1 MNTNQMKLEM
11 LERLESTA
19 DLAGRQVT
27 VLAGLDRVGE
37 VSDFDLQDQLT
48 TMHEVVLHLRDV
60 VKRSMRI
67 VPEAD

>member
-11 LERLESTA
+11 LARLENTA

-37 VSDFDLQDQLT
+37 ASDCDLQDQLT
-48 TMHEVVLHLRDV
+48 TLHEAVLKLRDCV
-60 VKRSMRI
+60 ARSMRV
-67 VPEAD
+67 VPQDD